1 MIHLTHALTCF
12 TPLLLIQ
19 LFKPIL
25 VLDWEDDVFIAD
37 GSLEPGR
44 IELSQTLASGDDCMK
59 EHGGV
64 AFSQKKFLLTNF
76 ILFNLKTI
84 SFCGGFIMAILNT

>member
-1 MIHLTHALTCF
+1 MIHLTHVLTCF

-64 AFSQKKFLLTNF
+64 AFSQKK
-76 ILFNLKTI
+76 ILVNKFYP
-84 SFCGGFIMAILNT
+84 F

>member
-1 MIHLTHALTCF
+1 MCAHTCF

-19 LFKPIL
+19 LFKTSIL

-37 GSLEPGR
+37 GSLGPGR

-64 AFSQKKFLLTNF
+64 AFSKNLDNKFRPCTPSNA
-76 ILFNLKTI
+76 I
-84 SFCGGFIMAILNT
+84 SFLWWS